1 MNVTI
6 FSFAMSVLFSVLFI
20 AAIHLLRNRPFFLR
34 SFGVHTLLLLY
45 ALCFFRTVFVLE
57 LPFTAPVGLRSFYSR
72 VYEAACTRIPVGD
85 ARVALWGILC
95 GVWMAVSVVLLVQ
108 FLWNNIQVGRK
119 LARFA
124 PNRNAFADQV
134 LERVKKES
142 LRAPAVD
149 VCICPSLNMPMGA
162 GLLRKR
168 IYLPAGDYTRE
179 EMYYILKHEYTHF
192 CNRDLTVKFLVRL
205 FCCVFWW
212 NPAVHLLKRDV
223 AQILEIKCDVK
234 ATQFFCKK
242 ERLAYLLA
250 IVRVLK
256 DRVILDCE
264 PSEILATG
272 LVFQQ
277 KKGMDVRERFELI
290 TQAALPVGW
299 VGQTSF
305 WAMAVAVFVFSYSF
319 VFQSAFDPPMEDIY
333 TDSSVG
339 NYAIDGAYIVK
350 DKNGKYSLI
359 LESGETISDLKSSAL
374 EILISEGF
382 EIREE

>member
-1 MNVTI
+1 M
-6 FSFAMSVLFSVLFI
+6 
-20 AAIHLLRNRPFFLR
+20 
-34 SFGVHTLLLLY
+34 
-45 ALCFFRTVFVLE
+45 
-57 LPFTAPVGLRSFYSR
+57 
-72 VYEAACTRIPVGD
+72 
-85 ARVALWGILC
+85 
-95 GVWMAVSVVLLVQ
+95 
-108 FLWNNIQVGRK
+108 
-119 LARFA
+119 
-124 PNRNAFADQV
+124 
-134 LERVKKES
+134 
-142 LRAPAVD
+142 
-149 VCICPSLNMPMGA
+149 
-162 GLLRKR
+162 
-168 IYLPAGDYTRE
+168 
-179 EMYYILKHEYTHF
+179 
-192 CNRDLTVKFLVRL
+192 
-205 FCCVFWW
+205 
-212 NPAVHLLKRDV
+212 HLLKRDV

-305 WAMAVAVFVFSYSF
+305 WAMAVAFFVFSYSF